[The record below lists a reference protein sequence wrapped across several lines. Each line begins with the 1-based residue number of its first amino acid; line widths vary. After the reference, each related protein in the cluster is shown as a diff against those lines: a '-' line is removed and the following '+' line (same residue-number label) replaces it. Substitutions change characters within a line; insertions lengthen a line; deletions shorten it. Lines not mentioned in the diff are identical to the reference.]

1 MTQNYMNLFS
11 KQIKNIVNAYT
22 KSSIWGKVLVF
33 TVLLIVLIV
42 LFKGSKKGVEG
53 FQQQDEFLLKTG
65 PTIYDDF
72 YADIYDYLVFNSLK
86 DTYEIKQILKQ
97 TKPTSTSTI
106 LDVGCGTGHH
116 VGMLSAKEL
125 NVIGVDNSQSMV
137 AKAKENYPNSKFKLG
152 DVLNADLF
160 ENSGFTHILCL
171 YFTIYYLPDKRI
183 FFENCM
189 NWLKPGGYLLLH
201 LVDREQFDP
210 ILPPG
215 NPLLFVSPQRYAKKR
230 ITNTKVVFSDF
241 IYHADFQLD
250 NGKNEAIFIEKFK
263 NKNDGKVRKHEHV
276 LYMEDTSEILQ
287 QAQSAGFI
295 VQSQIDLVHCQYEY
309 QYLYILV
316 KPS

>member
-1 MTQNYMNLFS
+1 MNLFS

-250 NGKNEAIFIEKFK
+250 NSKNEAIFIEKFK

>member
-1 MTQNYMNLFS
+1 
-11 KQIKNIVNAYT
+11 
-22 KSSIWGKVLVF
+22 
-33 TVLLIVLIV
+33 
-42 LFKGSKKGVEG
+42 
-53 FQQQDEFLLKTG
+53 
-65 PTIYDDF
+65 
-72 YADIYDYLVFNSLK
+72 
-86 DTYEIKQILKQ
+86 
-97 TKPTSTSTI
+97 
-106 LDVGCGTGHH
+106 
-116 VGMLSAKEL
+116 
-125 NVIGVDNSQSMV
+125 
-137 AKAKENYPNSKFKLG
+137 
-152 DVLNADLF
+152 
-160 ENSGFTHILCL
+160 
-171 YFTIYYLPDKRI
+171 
-183 FFENCM
+183 M

-250 NGKNEAIFIEKFK
+250 NGKNEAIFFEKFK

-287 QAQSAGFI
+287 QAQSVGFI